1 MKKKRIAIIDDEIDI
16 VIYLTSALQ
25 DNGFDVCSATNATE
39 GLQMIRSQHP
49 DLVCLDIL
57 MPEETGY
64 SLYRKIKGD
73 RSLKDTRVLIISGL
87 NIEQEM
93 SRVGSVNKPDGYVEK
108 PIDLSSFLKKVQEL
122 TPEARDS

>member
-1 MKKKRIAIIDDEIDI
+1 MEKKRIAIIDDEPDI

-25 DNGFDVCSATNATE
+25 DHGFDVCSATNATE
-39 GLQMIRSQHP
+39 GLALIRSLRP

-73 RSLKDTRVLIISGL
+73 ESLKGIRVLIISGL

-93 SRVGSVNKPDGYVEK
+93 MRIGSALRPDGYIEK
-108 PIDLSSFLKKVQEL
+108 PVDIPLLIKTVQEL
-122 TPEARDS
+122 AA